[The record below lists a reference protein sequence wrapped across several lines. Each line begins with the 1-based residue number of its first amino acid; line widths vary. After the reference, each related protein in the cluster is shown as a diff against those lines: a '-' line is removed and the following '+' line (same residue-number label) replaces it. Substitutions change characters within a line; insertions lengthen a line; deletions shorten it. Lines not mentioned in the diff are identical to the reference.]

1 MFSGGAEKE
10 EEGWNSGN
18 DWNNFDC
25 GNYCGRF
32 RDEDKPG
39 EKAGAES
46 GLLAAKKDGK
56 WGYINE
62 DGEIVIPF
70 EYDASWKHYDPASY
84 NGLDEIEYCYAAT
97 ECYVPLVKDGRWEMR
112 DSKNEVIIP
121 SGTFEEILP
130 VHNRKCWVKKD
141 GKWGVIQFDQDE
153 K

>member
-1 MFSGGAEKE
+1 M
-10 EEGWNSGN
+10 
-18 DWNNFDC
+18 
-25 GNYCGRF
+25 
-32 RDEDKPG
+32 
-39 EKAGAES
+39 
-46 GLLAAKKDGK
+46 
-56 WGYINE
+56 
-62 DGEIVIPF
+62 IPF

-121 SGTFEEILP
+121 SGTFEEILL

>member
-1 MFSGGAEKE
+1 MECSNVKVFDGKYAVWK
-10 EEGWNSGN
+10 N
-18 DWNNFDC
+18 DEAVTAFEYDEC
-25 GNYCGRF
+25 GS
-32 RDEDKPG
+32 
-39 EKAGAES
+39 AES

-84 NGLDEIEYCYAAT
+84 NGLNEIEYCYAAT
-97 ECYVPLVKDGRWEMR
+97 EGYVPLVKDGRWEMR

-130 VHNRKCWVKKD
+130 VHNGKCWVKKD